1 MMGSRLWVCDLQ
13 EGRALG
19 GLECAAG
26 RVSFYPDGK
35 LRGCE
40 LARTEALGDVRCAAS
55 PASVRVYPGGALR
68 ECVLARKDRLA
79 KLEVLEGMRVE
90 FHENGALRRAEIEG
104 TAEIDGYS
112 CRGIVRLTHDGH
124 LLQCTLAS
132 ATSVQ
137 GIDLPSLTRVILYPD
152 GGLRKLRV
160 RRGLEIEGR
169 RYERDEEACF
179 GPEGEL
185 VDGPC
190 DIAW

>member
-1 MMGSRLWVCDLQ
+1 MGSRLWVCDLEQ
-13 EGRALG
+13 PRSLA
-19 GLECAAG
+19 GLECAPG

-40 LARTEALGDVRCAAS
+40 LARGAAFGEVRCAAS
-55 PASVRVYPGGALR
+55 PATVRIYPGGALR
-68 ECVLARKDRLA
+68 ECVLARKERLA
-79 KLEVLEGMRVE
+79 GLEILENVRIE
-90 FHENGALRRAEIEG
+90 LHETGALRRAEIEG

-112 CRGIVRLTHDGH
+112 CRGIIRLTHDGH

-132 ATSVQ
+132 PITVQ
-137 GIDLPSLTRVILYPD
+137 GIDLPSLTRVVLYPD

-160 RRGLEIEGR
+160 RRSFEVEGR
-169 RYERDEEACF
+169 GYERDEEVCF
-179 GPEGEL
+179 GPEGEV